1 MKKTTTE
8 IPVTSPPI
16 ELLLEKARATEPLR
30 RDIEEYESVIRVLV
44 EDKMYTSK
52 MVKKW
57 LLDHGCGSYGLSTV
71 GGAMVAINK
80 KIKDDREK
88 PDTIPR

>member
-1 MKKTTTE
+1 MKKTTTA
-8 IPVTSPPI
+8 IPLTSPPI

-30 RDIEEYESVIRVLV
+30 RDIDEYESVIRVLV

-57 LLDHGCGSYGLSTV
+57 LQDHGCGSYGLSTV
-71 GGAMVAINK
+71 GAAMVAINK
-80 KIKDDREK
+80 KIKSDRK
-88 PDTIPR
+88 GD

>member
-44 EDKMYTSK
+44 EDKKYTSK
-52 MVKKW
+52 LVKKW
-57 LLDHGCGSYGLSTV
+57 LEDHGAGSYGLSTV
-71 GGAMVAINK
+71 GGIMVVINK
-80 KIKDDREK
+80 KIRDDRK
-88 PDTIPR
+88 VVLTC